1 MNIIDLIEKKVA
13 KQELSKEE
21 IYFVVNGFVSGKI
34 KDYQMASFLMA
45 TRIQDFTDQETFYLT
60 EAFIDSGA
68 TVNLD
73 HINKIKLDKH
83 STGGVGDKI
92 SMIILPILSA
102 LDIVIPKI
110 SGRGL
115 QHTGGTVDKLESVNN
130 LNCEIDENT
139 FKKQVEETGIAIIAQ
154 SSKIVPADQK
164 IYALRDVT
172 ATVSSVPLIAA
183 SIMSKKL
190 VTGADYILIDVKCGN
205 GAFMQTLEQAQLL
218 SEKLV
223 AIGNH
228 FGKKTF
234 AQITNMSSPLGKMI
248 GNKNEVLEAISI
260 HKGKGPKLLTEF
272 AFDLVALVLKM
283 TKGIEK
289 EEALKMIAEVIETRK
304 SLNKFYQLLEAQGG
318 DISPIKSDSFWNPK
332 YKYEHKAE
340 KDGFIKWKSAMNFG
354 KISVF
359 LGAGRLTKEDK
370 IDSEAGI
377 ELKFENSESVKA
389 GETIFV
395 LYSSNP
401 IDVNKFNDLIKDAY
415 SIEESAFEHKMF
427 LDLIS

>member
-13 KQELSKEE
+13 KKELSKEE

-45 TRIQDFTDQETFYLT
+45 TRIQDFSDQETFYLT
-60 EAFIDSGA
+60 EAFINSGL
-68 TVNLD
+68 TINLD
-73 HINKIKLDKH
+73 NINKIKLDKH

-102 LDIVIPKI
+102 LDIVITKI

-115 QHTGGTVDKLESVNN
+115 QHTGGTVDKLESIPN
-130 LNCEIDENT
+130 LNCEIDENA

-154 SSKIVPADQK
+154 SNKIVPADQK

-172 ATVSSVPLIAA
+172 ATVNSIPLIAA
-183 SIMSKKL
+183 SVMSKKL
-190 VTGADYILIDVKCGN
+190 VTGANYILIDVKCGN
-205 GAFMQTLEQAQLL
+205 GAFMQNLEQAKVLAK
-218 SEKLV
+218 KLV

-248 GNKNEVLEAISI
+248 GNKNEVLESI
-260 HKGKGPKLLTEF
+260 DILSGKGPKLLTQF

-283 TKGIEK
+283 TKGIDK
-289 EEALKMIAEVIETRK
+289 DQALKMILEVIESK
-304 SLNKFYQLLEAQGG
+304 QALNKFYKLLKDQGG
-318 DISPIKSDSFWNPK
+318 DISFIESFNLWNPK

-340 KDGFIKWKSAMNFG
+340 KDGFIKWTSAINLG

-370 IDSEAGI
+370 IDPEAGI
-377 ELKFENSESVKA
+377 ELKFENSEAVEN
-389 GETIFV
+389 GQTILT

-401 IDVNKFNDLIKDAY
+401 IDVSKFADLINNSY
-415 SIEESAFEHKMF
+415 SIEDKPFEHQMF
-427 LDLIS
+427 LDLIN